1 MKQDRKMSNLEQA
14 IESNLKKVY
23 EDIANQDVPDR
34 FTQLLNQLR
43 EADKSSAGNT
53 ND

>member
-1 MKQDRKMSNLEQA
+1 MSNLEQA